1 MGNREVLP
9 WRRPSQSFDLSHG
22 GLHFA
27 VQVGYYDDGR
37 PGEIFISSP
46 KTGSM
51 AEINARDAAVLA
63 SIALQRG
70 ADPEKTLHALTH
82 DTDGSPEGVV
92 GKVLEILVDEE
103 VDRESE

>member
-1 MGNREVLP
+1 MGKREVLP
-9 WRRPSQSFDLSHG
+9 WRRPSESYDLNHD

-70 ADPEKTLHALTH
+70 ADPEKTLQALTH
-82 DTDGSPEGVV
+82 DTDGKPEGVV
-92 GKVLEILVDEE
+92 GKVLGILVDEE